1 MTRFTNEAKG
11 ARGIVKNDSSYV
23 FIDPGETVDIPSHEV
38 RWVPD
43 GVTVSK
49 PDPLDHDRDGRPG
62 GSVAPDDPQE
72 ALRAMRAEYQI
83 VMKKRPFPG
92 WDIAEL
98 ERRMA
103 NA

>member
-43 GVTVSK
+43 GVTVSN
-49 PDPLDHDRDGRPG
+49 GRGCP
-62 GSVAPDDPQE
+62 AI
-72 ALRAMRAEYQI
+72 R
-83 VMKKRPFPG
+83 
-92 WDIAEL
+92 
-98 ERRMA
+98 
-103 NA
+103 